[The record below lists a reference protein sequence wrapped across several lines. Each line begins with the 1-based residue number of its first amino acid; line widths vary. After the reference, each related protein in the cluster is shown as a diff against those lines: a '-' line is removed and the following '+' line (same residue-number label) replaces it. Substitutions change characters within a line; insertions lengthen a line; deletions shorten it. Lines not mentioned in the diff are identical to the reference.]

1 LLIGFRRD
9 RREAVFLF
17 GALVISSPLQPKA
30 DGTIAKAGAFNSRVT
45 QELFMKLATAMLVVG
60 AMFAG
65 TALANAQGASEKT
78 PGDQMQDKGSVKG
91 SPGASGYSPGHEMQ
105 KKGSV
110 KGTEGASGY
119 APGRSTTGSKTDK
132 DDTATKSK

>member
-1 LLIGFRRD
+1 
-9 RREAVFLF
+9 
-17 GALVISSPLQPKA
+17 
-30 DGTIAKAGAFNSRVT
+30 
-45 QELFMKLATAMLVVG
+45 MKLAKTVLVVA

-65 TALANAQGASEKT
+65 TALANAQGASEKA

-110 KGTEGASGY
+110 KRTEGASGY
-119 APGRSTTGSKTDK
+119 APGRSTTGSKIDK
-132 DDTATKSK
+132 DDVTTKTK

>member
-1 LLIGFRRD
+1 
-9 RREAVFLF
+9 
-17 GALVISSPLQPKA
+17 
-30 DGTIAKAGAFNSRVT
+30 
-45 QELFMKLATAMLVVG
+45 MKLATTMLVVG
-60 AMFAG
+60 AMFGG

-91 SPGASGYSPGHEMQ
+91 SPGASGYAPGHEMQ

-119 APGRSTTGSKTDK
+119 APGHSTTGSKTDK
-132 DDTATKSK
+132 DDTPTKSK

>member
-1 LLIGFRRD
+1 
-9 RREAVFLF
+9 
-17 GALVISSPLQPKA
+17 
-30 DGTIAKAGAFNSRVT
+30 
-45 QELFMKLATAMLVVG
+45 MKLATTMLVVG

-91 SPGASGYSPGHEMQ
+91 SPGASGY
-105 KKGSV
+105 
-110 KGTEGASGY
+110 

-132 DDTATKSK
+132 DDTTTKSK

>member
-1 LLIGFRRD
+1 
-9 RREAVFLF
+9 
-17 GALVISSPLQPKA
+17 
-30 DGTIAKAGAFNSRVT
+30 
-45 QELFMKLATAMLVVG
+45 MKLATTLLVVG

-91 SPGASGYSPGHEMQ
+91 SPGASGYAPGQEMQ

-132 DDTATKSK
+132 DDTTTKSK

>member
-1 LLIGFRRD
+1 
-9 RREAVFLF
+9 
-17 GALVISSPLQPKA
+17 
-30 DGTIAKAGAFNSRVT
+30 
-45 QELFMKLATAMLVVG
+45 
-60 AMFAG
+60 MFAG

-78 PGDQMQDKGSVKG
+78 PGDQMQDKGSAKG

-132 DDTATKSK
+132 DDATTKSK

>member
-1 LLIGFRRD
+1 MALYRLFTQSQLGNGHFI
-9 RREAVFLF
+9 AVQSQ
-17 GALVISSPLQPKA
+17 V
-30 DGTIAKAGAFNSRVT
+30 DGTIAKAGAFLSQGNSGVIHETCDNHARRRCNPKRGYFPVP
-45 QELFMKLATAMLVVG
+45 
-60 AMFAG
+60 
-65 TALANAQGASEKT
+65 

-91 SPGASGYSPGHEMQ
+91 SPGASGYAPGHEMQ

-132 DDTATKSK
+132 DDATTKSK

>member
-1 LLIGFRRD
+1 MMSDQSGHRI
-9 RREAVFLF
+9 
-17 GALVISSPLQPKA
+17 LQGP
-30 DGTIAKAGAFNSRVT
+30 TEQLRTPQRSRAGLT
-45 QELFMKLATAMLVVG
+45 KELFMKLVTTVLIVGVML
-60 AMFAG
+60 AG

-91 SPGASGYSPGHEMQ
+91 SPGASGYAPGHEMQ

-119 APGRSTTGSKTDK
+119 APGRTTGSKTDK
-132 DDTATKSK
+132 DDITPKSK

>member
-1 LLIGFRRD
+1 
-9 RREAVFLF
+9 
-17 GALVISSPLQPKA
+17 
-30 DGTIAKAGAFNSRVT
+30 
-45 QELFMKLATAMLVVG
+45 MKLATTMLAVG
-60 AMFAG
+60 AVFAG

-91 SPGASGYSPGHEMQ
+91 SPGASGYAPGQEMK

-132 DDTATKSK
+132 DDTTTKSK